1 MKEFRQLLRKR
12 FLYDEVG
19 REKRILILVAIVWSS
34 ALMVSL
40 AAGVELW
47 LHGERDSAKFQFFL
61 LGAIA
66 CVAVYWLCFAKDG
79 LVRAGEVKLV
89 VNIDERHHKKL
100 RRLAAQQDTTI
111 GDIVEQL
118 MDIVTNARLIEL
130 KSSGEAAKN
139 NETTPDLLMLKP
151 GKGRTTQ
158 SIKPGSGRHFSTPR
172 ATPRFKAKTRNA
184 RDRGF
189 LC

>member
-19 REKRILILVAIVWSS
+19 RANKILIIVAIVWSS
-34 ALMVSL
+34 ALLVSL
-40 AAGVELW
+40 VAGVELW
-47 LHGERDSAKFQFFL
+47 LQGGRDSAKFQLFV

-66 CVAVYWLCFAKDG
+66 CVAIYWLCFAKDG
-79 LVRAGEVKLV
+79 LVLAGEVKLV

-118 MDIVTNARLIEL
+118 MDIITNARLIEL
-130 KSSGEAAKN
+130 KSSGDAAKN
-139 NETTPDLLMLKP
+139 NETTPELL
-151 GKGRTTQ
+151 
-158 SIKPGSGRHFSTPR
+158 
-172 ATPRFKAKTRNA
+172 
-184 RDRGF
+184 
-189 LC
+189 C

>member
-34 ALMVSL
+34 ALLVSL
-40 AAGVELW
+40 AAGGELW
-47 LHGERDSAKFQFFL
+47 LHGERDSAKFQLFL

-66 CVAVYWLCFAKDG
+66 CVAIYWLCFAKDG

-130 KSSGEAAKN
+130 KSSSEVTKN
-139 NETTPDLLMLKP
+139 HKKPPKLLN
-151 GKGRTTQ
+151 
-158 SIKPGSGRHFSTPR
+158 
-172 ATPRFKAKTRNA
+172 ATPGAPGTITSSYNADLTRFHAA
-184 RDRGF
+184 RHSRETVR
-189 LC
+189 